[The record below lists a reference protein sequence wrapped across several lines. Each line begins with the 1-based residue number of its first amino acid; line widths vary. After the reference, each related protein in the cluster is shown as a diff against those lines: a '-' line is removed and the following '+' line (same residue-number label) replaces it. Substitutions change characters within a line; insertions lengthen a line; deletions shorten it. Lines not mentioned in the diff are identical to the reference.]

1 MPASHHVGVQGPL
14 LDDTTGVTLLLGFVL
29 VDTTA
34 RLAAAVA
41 AVAGPEVLVHE
52 DLR

>member
-1 MPASHHVGVQGPL
+1 MLGCQAPYWMTL
-14 LDDTTGVTLLLGFVL
+14 RTGVTLLLGFVL